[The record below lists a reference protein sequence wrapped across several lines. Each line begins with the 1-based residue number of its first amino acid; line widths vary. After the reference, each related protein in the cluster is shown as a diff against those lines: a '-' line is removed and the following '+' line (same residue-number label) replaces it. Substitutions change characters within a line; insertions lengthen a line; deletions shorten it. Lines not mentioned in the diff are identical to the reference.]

1 LLLTGTWGT
10 TGSEG
15 VGIEGVGVL
24 LPPLLEPPLE
34 LTDVHFAYKVISVKT
49 PGAYGNDI
57 AEPPSVADQPANVNP
72 DLVGAVG
79 SETVPPLAYVPAD
92 TDDPLFELKVTTWL
106 DAVQPAYKVMSF
118 VTPGE

>member
-1 LLLTGTWGT
+1 
-10 TGSEG
+10 

-34 LTDVHFAYKVISVKT
+34 LIDVHFAYKVISVKT
-49 PGAYGNDI
+49 PGAYGNEI

-92 TDDPLFELKVTTWL
+92 TDDPLFEVKVTTWL

-118 VTPGE
+118 ATPGE